1 MNYSLTHNKK
11 LNLYRWII
19 VIPFGMAIS
28 STAFINPLVT
38 LILFGITS
46 VAALSILKPHIPYL
60 FAVLLISY
68 ISIEIRLWGD
78 YRTFFTLSEPF
89 ILYCLLCWFISR
101 GLRISTED
109 FQIKRYLPLILL
121 FVWGIISILWSTE
134 KTMGIYYMAMF
145 FIAICFFFL
154 TIVTLNSFLKI
165 KIAIAFFVVMGF
177 VGSIVCYYSLLS
189 NKTIEDILYHY
200 NEHLVR
206 FVFNPEQMLR
216 GQGFMHPL
224 ATAYYLSLSLM
235 LLLGF
240 IYTGNKFTRVFLS
253 IIALTIFVALLTTL
267 SKGPLLSLLCGLYI
281 FSLLNTTVKKH
292 IIIVWTLI
300 FSLIII
306 GFFLSRIPTND
317 FAKALDYTSKTSTET
332 TDESSSLG
340 SRIKRWKKGILSIK
354 DNYGLGNGSGGFFSY
369 LDPEICF
376 DNLYVHIFAEY
387 GLFGALLWLWFLILS
402 CKRFIHAYLT
412 CISSEYKKWMQ
423 IYLSGIA
430 TLLLN
435 AVTSFS
441 HTFLPLWFYL
451 GIGHAMAIVIDRENN
466 KRLENERMG
475 TLKCRS

>member
-1 MNYSLTHNKK
+1 MNYSLIHNKK
-11 LNLYRWII
+11 LNICRWII
-19 VIPFGMAIS
+19 VIPFGIAIS

-38 LILFGITS
+38 LILLSITS
-46 VAALSILKPHIPYL
+46 VVALSIFRPHIPYL
-60 FAVLLISY
+60 FAVILISY
-68 ISIEIRLWGD
+68 ISIEIRIWGD
-78 YRTFFTLSEPF
+78 YRTFFNLSEPF
-89 ILYCLLCWFISR
+89 ILYCLFCWFISR

-109 FQIKRYLPLILL
+109 FQIRKYFPLILL
-121 FVWGIISILWSTE
+121 YVWGCISILWSTE

-145 FIAICFFFL
+145 FIALCFFFL
-154 TIVTLNSFLKI
+154 TIVNLNSFLKI
-165 KIAIAFFVVMGF
+165 KIAIAFFVIMGF
-177 VGSIVCYYSLLS
+177 VSSIVCYYSLIS

-240 IYTGNKFTRVFLS
+240 IYTGNKLTKFFLA
-253 IIALTIFVALLTTL
+253 IIAIVIFVALLTTL

-281 FSLLNTTVKKH
+281 FTILNASVNKH
-292 IIIVWTLI
+292 VIIVWTLI
-300 FSLIII
+300 LSLIVF

-354 DNYGLGNGSGGFFSY
+354 DHYGLGGGSGGFFTY

-387 GLFGALLWLWFLILS
+387 GLVGVLLWIWFLILS
-402 CKRFIHAYLT
+402 CKRFIQAYIN
-412 CISSEYKKWMQ
+412 CISTEYKKWMQ
-423 IYLSGIA
+423 IYIAGVA

-441 HTFLPLWFYL
+441 HTFLPIWFYL
-451 GIGHAMAIVIDRENN
+451 GIGHAMSIAIDRENKKRSEN
-466 KRLENERMG
+466 KRMD
-475 TLKCRS
+475 TLKCRL

>member
-11 LNLYRWII
+11 LNIYRWII

-38 LILFGITS
+38 LILLGIIS
-46 VAALSILKPHIPYL
+46 VVILSILKPIIPYL
-60 FAVLLISY
+60 LAIILTSY
-68 ISIEIRLWGD
+68 MSIVIRFWGD
-78 YRTFFTLSEPF
+78 YRTFLTLLEPF

-101 GLRISTED
+101 SLRISIGD

-134 KTMGIYYMAMF
+134 KTMGIFYMAIF
-145 FIAICFFFL
+145 FIAICYFFL
-154 TIVTLNSFLKI
+154 TIVILNSFLKI
-165 KIAIAFFVVMGF
+165 KIAIAFFVGMGF
-177 VGSIVCYYSLLS
+177 VTSIVCYYSLLS
-189 NKTIEDILYHY
+189 SKTTEDVFYLYK
-200 NEHLVR
+200 EHLIF

-224 ATAYYLSLSLM
+224 ITGYFLSLSLM

-253 IIALTIFVALLTTL
+253 IAALSIFVALLTTL
-267 SKGPLLSLLCGLYI
+267 SKGPLISVLLGLYI
-281 FSLLNTTVKKH
+281 FTLINASINKYV
-292 IIIVWTLI
+292 IIVWTLI

-306 GFFLSRIPTND
+306 GFFLSRVPTNND

-340 SRIKRWKKGILSIK
+340 SRIKRWKKGILSTK
-354 DNYGLGNGSGGFFSY
+354 DHYGLGDGAGGCFSDVY
-369 LDPEICF
+369 PELYF
-376 DNLYVHIFAEY
+376 DNLYIQIFAEY
-387 GLFGALLWLWFLILS
+387 GFFGALLWLWFLVLS

-423 IYLSGIA
+423 IYLSGLA
-430 TLLLN
+430 TLLIN
-435 AVTSFS
+435 AVTSIP
-441 HTFLPLWFYL
+441 HTFMHLWFYL
-451 GIGHAMAIVIDRENN
+451 GIGHAMAIVIDRENT
-466 KRLENERMG
+466 KK
-475 TLKCRS
+475 LKN